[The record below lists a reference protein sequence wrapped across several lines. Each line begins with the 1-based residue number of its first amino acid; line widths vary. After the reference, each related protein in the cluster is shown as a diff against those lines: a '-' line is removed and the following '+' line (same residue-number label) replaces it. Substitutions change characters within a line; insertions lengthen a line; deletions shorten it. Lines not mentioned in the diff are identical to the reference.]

1 MDSNQQSTRLSGAHL
16 RLFMSVLLQN
26 DTVFQQFYGKLAVE
40 KFADESNQLL
50 YRMLLDFWE
59 QNTSLPSE
67 AEAYTGIESYFD
79 QDPDIISDAGRDDL
93 EETLNYAYNP
103 STFGVDGPTSSK
115 MTRFAFRSGKK
126 LLQQAYLDQV
136 ASELKELPTLDAL
149 TDFFSN
155 AANQS
160 EWLALNEHSSKPK
173 YTLPGDGEWA
183 STSPFL
189 VQSTGIPF
197 FDKYMSGG
205 ARKQEG
211 YGLMAPYG
219 TCKTTLAVMLWSL
232 AAQQCYEETLR
243 DEWDGKKGLSFLVT
257 YEAPLSPEIQ
267 HRVVM
272 YSAQV
277 HRDSLESMGT
287 DGLKALQDDPDKPL
301 PYEKLKFKRQIGDG
315 VFEPEV
321 KRVERV
327 TPYINEHTVCLDLT
341 GADEDWPHAGHGGI
355 AEIIQRIKL
364 ELRNRGKDYYVKNVI
379 VDYLGLMVD
388 QDGTLGVKKDD
399 DHKLYQKKVSE
410 LVSQV
415 AIGLDCHLWIL
426 HQLSGSA
433 NAMLSPTKT
442 MHHTDAK
449 GSKSFAEN
457 LHFAFVVGNL
467 NLDQMGQ
474 IACTKFRRAR
484 RQPPSIVRVEG
495 EFNDVVAPDNFHID
509 AKGKIVDK
517 ALVEVTGGVDN
528 YEDNDDFED
537 NDDQA
542 GGESVAVVDDDD
554 FINDEE
560 GDNEE

>member
-40 KFADESNQLL
+40 KFSDESNQLL

-67 AEAYTGIESYFD
+67 AEAYTEIETYFD
-79 QDPDIISDAGRDDL
+79 QDVDIISSAGRDEL
-93 EETLNYAYNP
+93 EDTLNYAYDP
-103 STFGVDGPTSSK
+103 ETFGTDGPDSAK
-115 MTRFAFRSGKK
+115 MTKFGFRSGKK
-126 LLQQAYLDQV
+126 LLQQSYLDQV
-136 ASELKELPTLDAL
+136 TSDLKELPTLDSL

-155 AANQS
+155 AANQA
-160 EWLALNEHSSKPK
+160 EWLSLNEHSNKPK
-173 YTLPGDGEWA
+173 YTLGLDWA
-183 STSPFL
+183 SRVPHI

-197 FDKYMSGG
+197 LDKYMSGG

-232 AAQQCYEETLR
+232 SAQQSYEETLR
-243 DEWDGKKGLSFLVT
+243 DEWDGRKGLSFLVT
-257 YEAPLSPEIQ
+257 YEAPLAPEIQ

-272 YSAQV
+272 YSAHV
-277 HRDSLESMGT
+277 HRNSLESMGV
-287 DGLKALQDDPDKPL
+287 DGLKALQNDPENPL
-301 PYEKLKFKRQIGDG
+301 PYEKLKFKRQISDG
-315 VFEPEV
+315 VFEPEL

-364 ELRNRGKDYYVKNVI
+364 ELRNRGKEYYVKNVI
-379 VDYLGLMVD
+379 IDYLGLMVD
-388 QDGTLGVKKDD
+388 QDSTLGTKKED
-399 DHKLYQKKVSE
+399 DHKLYQQKVSE
-410 LVSQV
+410 LVKYV
-415 AIGLDCHLWIL
+415 AIGLDCHLWVL

-433 NAMLSPTKT
+433 NAMLSPTTT

-457 LHFAFVVGNL
+457 LHFAFVIGNL
-467 NLDQMGQ
+467 NMEQMGK
-474 IACTKFRRAR
+474 IACTKYRRAR
-484 RQPPSIVRVEG
+484 RQPPSIIRVEG

-509 AKGKIVDK
+509 SKGQIVDK
-517 ALVEVTGGVDN
+517 EIVQATAGAEGFEGLPDNDPTNVNHTGGEDPADVEEDEADN
-528 YEDNDDFED
+528 
-537 NDDQA
+537 
-542 GGESVAVVDDDD
+542 
-554 FINDEE
+554 EE
-560 GDNEE
+560 GDDEE